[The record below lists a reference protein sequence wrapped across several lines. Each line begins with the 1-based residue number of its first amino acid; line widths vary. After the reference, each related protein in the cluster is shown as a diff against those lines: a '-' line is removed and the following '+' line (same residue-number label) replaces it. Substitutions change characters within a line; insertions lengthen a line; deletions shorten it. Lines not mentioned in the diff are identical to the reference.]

1 MMMMMTLILTQ
12 MMGNRRDRLPQPTT
26 TTFMFDLSLANLL
39 LSMKKYPPNIS
50 SHPIHVKLKAE
61 AEMKV
66 TTISKR
72 EMKA

>member
-1 MMMMMTLILTQ
+1 
-12 MMGNRRDRLPQPTT
+12 
-26 TTFMFDLSLANLL
+26 MFDLSLANLL